1 MFTFQKASNRVQ
13 FGVEMLSNALKS
25 AGYSVGNSVPK
36 NTLSKDKFI
45 IVVEKSDNDLKRI
58 LKQLKIQLPDSM
70 KKEGFYIA
78 TKKNTTLI
86 CGNDG
91 NGAIYGCRE
100 IIDRLQNSKKLD
112 LPVTMTDAPEMVMRG
127 TCIVDGAAYF
137 TDIDI
142 FE

>member
-25 AGYSVGNSVPK
+25 AGYSVGNAVPK

-86 CGNDG
+86 
-91 NGAIYGCRE
+91 
-100 IIDRLQNSKKLD
+100 
-112 LPVTMTDAPEMVMRG
+112 
-127 TCIVDGAAYF
+127 
-137 TDIDI
+137 
-142 FE
+142 